1 MWVMFCNKKW
11 FKIRKTIMG
20 KTRKQANKFNR
31 KKIIFLYMFILLSL
45 LEWAQVTSIMK
56 RTSEG
61 SGFICTMQ
69 FIFCCLVGKDW
80 TM

>member
-1 MWVMFCNKKW
+1 
-11 FKIRKTIMG
+11 MG

-31 KKIIFLYMFILLSL
+31 KKIIFLYLFILLSL
-45 LEWAQVTSIMK
+45 FEWAQVTIIMK

-61 SGFICTMQ
+61 AGFIRTMQ

-80 TM
+80 KM